1 MASGK
6 TTKPTADPQHQFGRR
21 TLKAATK
28 QVKPAKK
35 AGLAPHVAKAA
46 VALPEG
52 YRKLVF
58 QFALRPIQSDADLD
72 RAIAVVDSLLD
83 RDDLDAGEQ
92 DYLDVLGDLV
102 ERYEDRTDPPRD
114 VSDAGMLRFLMEQR
128 AVKQVEVARATGI
141 AESTVSA
148 VLTGKRTLNRPQ
160 IGKLANYFHVSPGV
174 FAFDEQESATQ

>member
-1 MASGK
+1 MASEK
-6 TTKPTADPQHQFGRR
+6 MTKPVADPPHQFGRR
-21 TLKAATK
+21 ILKAASK

-35 AGLAPHVAKAA
+35 AGPAPNVVKAA
-46 VALPEG
+46 RVLPEG

-72 RAIAVVDSLLD
+72 RAIDVVDSLLD
-83 RDDLDAGEQ
+83 HDDLDAGEQ
-92 DYLDVLGDLV
+92 DDLDVLGDLI

-114 VSDAGMLRFLMEQR
+114 ISDAGLLRFLMEQR
-128 AVKQVEVARATGI
+128 AVKQVELARATGI
-141 AESTVSA
+141 AESTISA

-174 FAFDEQESATQ
+174 FAFDE

>member
-6 TTKPTADPQHQFGRR
+6 TTKPVADPRHQSGRR
-21 TLKAATK
+21 TLKAAS
-28 QVKPAKK
+28 QQIKPAKQ
-35 AGLAPHVAKAA
+35 AGPALNVVKAA
-46 VALPEG
+46 VVLPEG

-72 RAIAVVDSLLD
+72 RAIAVVDTLLD

-92 DYLDVLGDLV
+92 DYLDVLGDLI

-114 VSDAGMLRFLMEQR
+114 VSDAGLLRFLVEQR
-128 AVKQVEVARATGI
+128 AVKQVELARATGI
-141 AESTVSA
+141 AESTISA

-160 IGKLANYFHVSPGV
+160 IGKLASYFHVSPGV
-174 FAFDEQESATQ
+174 FAFDE